1 MPDNDHSQLEREAPS
16 TPDGSAVSS
25 RRRRTP
31 PSSARRGAA
40 GTGEDQGDQP
50 QQRKTKRATRQDK
63 GMPRLELRDLVVLR
77 WIMQMYCVR
86 FDQLQV
92 LLALHSP
99 KREELED
106 PEHVSPSTVRTHLGR
121 WKILGLVRYKKIL
134 AGKEDPLWCW
144 LTPYGLR
151 YLAFEEDQDEQA
163 IVYTYYEPKPRD
175 LPHIFLINQARLYI
189 ERQYP
194 AYVFR
199 SERQLRREQQSRPKH
214 IKKPHLTDGLFY
226 KPEPDGRAIA
236 LEVERYDKAGTRLKS
251 ILEEVTTRYHRTWY
265 FVGKKART
273 AINTALAQLPEPQR
287 RRIQVLSAE
296 VMLLGWPAE
305 EHEEEVSEEDL

>member
-1 MPDNDHSQLEREAPS
+1 MPDNDHSRPS
-16 TPDGSAVSS
+16 GGATPPPAGSTDST
-25 RRRRTP
+25 RKRRTP
-31 PSSARRGAA
+31 SSSTRRGAA
-40 GTGEDQGDQP
+40 SSRAQQGDQP

-63 GMPRLELRDLVVLR
+63 GMPRLELRDFIVLR

-86 FDQLQV
+86 FDQLQM

-106 PEHVSPSTVRTHLGR
+106 PEHVSPSTVRTHLRR

-151 YLAFEEDQDEQA
+151 YLAFEEDQDGQA

-189 ERQYP
+189 ERQHP
-194 AYVFR
+194 TYVFK
-199 SERQLRREQQSRPKH
+199 SERQLRREQQPRPKH

-251 ILEEVTTRYHRTWY
+251 ILEELAMRYHRTWY

-273 AINTALAQLPEPQR
+273 AINTALAELPESQR
-287 RRIQVLSAE
+287 RRIQMLSAE
-296 VMLLGWPAE
+296 AKLLGQPAVE
-305 EHEEEVSEEDL
+305 QEEEVTEE